1 MSIIYKGDG
10 EGPSTKVVSLGN
22 AMGVQGDPA
31 SHMTVVKTG
40 TVSKQDKAVLA
51 GSHFEKDDAFEAFFF
66 DPRKN
71 DPEAQ
76 VLRPPFQPQQLTM
89 LCQRNNTLG
98 QMIAAME
105 VNIDGTGWEIE
116 RDDEAEENDEPK
128 NDPEKEKLEDWFK
141 EPFPRTSFTTLR
153 RETRRDLEQVG
164 YAFMEVLRSIDGE
177 LMFLKHIPAHQMRL
191 VKLDEPVLVE
201 QKVQRDGQEM
211 EVVMNVRERRFAQI
225 ISKRVIYFK
234 EYGASRELN
243 RLTGEWSEEK
253 LDIKDRATE
262 VLYFTVYE
270 DAKTPYGVPRWIN
283 QIPSV
288 LGSRKAEELNL
299 DFFNSG
305 GLPPALIIIQGGE
318 LTPEVRKQLQ
328 QYMSGKG
335 SSYHRAGIV
344 EVAASGGSL
353 DKPGTVRV
361 TVERFGSERI
371 QDSMFENYDARCEER
386 VRSSF
391 RLPPIFV
398 GKAQDYSF
406 ATAFASYTVTEAQV
420 FQPERDEFDEII
432 NNTIMRELDPEGE
445 FIFRSLPLTV
455 DDVQTKLEALG
466 IVAEDLSRETRVGAV
481 NEIVGMTLVP
491 DDSEPEEPE
500 PPVIVAP
507 VGEPAPALTAGVE
520 NPPNTS
526 QPATPPSRKEAMDT
540 FDMMDLVGQWCRAQL
555 TNEVSATETEL
566 MRTTIERMDA
576 VTRQRFDGYC
586 TLKMM
591 SAVDH
596 DMIGAVELVG
606 AASSIAERPD
616 DCQH

>member
-1 MSIIYKGDG
+1 MAVKFKGDG
-10 EGPSTKVVSLGN
+10 EGSDSKVVSLAN

-31 SHMTVVKTG
+31 SHMTIIKTG
-40 TVSKQDKAVLA
+40 TVSKQDKAVLS
-51 GSHFEKDDAFEAFFF
+51 GTQLEKDDAFEAFFF

-76 VLRPPFQPQQLTM
+76 VLRPPYQPHQLAH
-89 LCQRNNTLG
+89 LCQKNNTLG

-116 RDDEAEENDEPK
+116 RAAKDEENDPAK
-128 NDPEKEKLEDWFK
+128 DDPEKERLEDWFK

-153 RETRRDLEQVG
+153 RATRRDMEQVG

-191 VKLDEPVLVE
+191 VKLDAPVMVE
-201 QKVQRDGQEM
+201 QKVQREGKEM
-211 EVVMNVRERRFAQI
+211 EVVMNVRERRYAQVM
-225 ISKRVIYFK
+225 SKRVIYFK
-234 EYGASRELN
+234 EYGASRELD

-253 LDIKDRATE
+253 LDVKDRATE
-262 VLYFTVYE
+262 VLYFSVYE

-328 QYMSGKG
+328 QYMSGRG
-335 SSYHRAGIV
+335 SSYHRAGII

-353 DKPGTVRV
+353 DSPGNVRV

-371 QDSMFENYDARCEER
+371 QDSMFENYDERCEQR
-386 VRSSF
+386 VRAAF

-398 GKAQDYSF
+398 GKSQDYSF

-455 DDVQTKLEALG
+455 DDVATKLEALG
-466 IVAEDLSRETRVGAV
+466 LVSEDLTRETRVAAV

-491 DDSEPEEPE
+491 DDAEPE
-500 PPVIVAP
+500 PEPDPVVTVVAP
-507 VGEPAPALTAGVE
+507 AGAPAAGVE
-520 NPPNTS
+520 NPPNAS
-526 QPATPPSRKEAMDT
+526 QPATPPARKMDT
-540 FDMMDLVGQWCRAQL
+540 FTMMDLVGQWCRAQM
-555 TNEVSATETEL
+555 TDEISEGEIEL
-566 MRTTIERMDA
+566 MRRTIEQMNY
-576 VTRQRFDGYC
+576 VERQRFDGYC
-586 TLKMM
+586 TMKMM
-591 SAVDH
+591 SAMDH

-606 AASSIAERPD
+606 AASSIAEKTD